1 MRQVATFVGAT
12 AERPLDDSLLAHVA
26 RHLPEAEPFGWLE
39 PGVAADIAFI
49 SDADAAGFVAKLR
62 AALAG
67 WPIDV
72 FVQPQAERRKKLL
85 LADMDSTVIE
95 QECIDELADYVGL
108 KAAVARITDRAMRGE
123 IAFEPAL
130 RERVALL
137 RGLKID
143 TVERV
148 LAERIGLTPGARTLV
163 QTMRAH
169 GAYTA
174 LVSGGF
180 NVFACAIAAKIGF
193 DAVRANDIIV
203 EDGKLAGIVEPVLG
217 TSAKLDTLRG
227 LRDTLGLAPE
237 DTLAVGDGANDIAM
251 LKEAGLG
258 VAYRAKPTV
267 AAAAAAR
274 IDHGDLTALLY
285 AQGYIRAEFQAAE

>member
-1 MRQVATFVGAT
+1 MRQVATFVGT
-12 AERPLDDSLLAHVA
+12 AAAQPLDDSLLARVA
-26 RHLPEAEPFGWLE
+26 RQLPEAEPFGWLE
-39 PGVAADIAFI
+39 PGVAADIAFTPN
-49 SDADAAGFVAKLR
+49 ADAVAITATLR
-62 AALAG
+62 AELAG
-67 WPIDV
+67 LPVDV
-72 FVQPQAERRKKLL
+72 IVQPQAERRKKLL

-95 QECIDELADYVGL
+95 QECIDELADFIGL
-108 KAAVARITDRAMRGE
+108 KASIAKITERAMRGE
-123 IAFEPAL
+123 IDFEPAL

-143 TVERV
+143 IIEKV
-148 LAERIGLTPGARTLV
+148 LAERIRLTRGARTLV

-180 NVFACAIAAKIGF
+180 NVFARPIAAKIGF
-193 DAVRANDIIV
+193 DAVRANKIIV
-203 EDGKLAGIVEPVLG
+203 EDGTLAGVVEPVLG
-217 TSAKLDTLRG
+217 TTAKRDTLRG

-237 DTLAVGDGANDIAM
+237 DTLAVGDGANDLAM

-258 VAYRAKPTV
+258 VAYRAKPAV

-285 AQGYIRAEFQAAE
+285 AQGYTRAEFSGG

>member
-217 TSAKLDTLRG
+217 TTAKLDTLRG